1 MYQCFVGDAH
11 RGRLIK
17 CVSIINMQKEA
28 VVDPLAGLVAKLQ
41 KETAAVEQDGADDD
55 EWDD

>member
-1 MYQCFVGDAH
+1 MLPC
-11 RGRLIK
+11 IT
-17 CVSIINMQKEA
+17 NMQKEA

-41 KETAAVEQDGADDD
+41 KETAAVEQDGAGDD